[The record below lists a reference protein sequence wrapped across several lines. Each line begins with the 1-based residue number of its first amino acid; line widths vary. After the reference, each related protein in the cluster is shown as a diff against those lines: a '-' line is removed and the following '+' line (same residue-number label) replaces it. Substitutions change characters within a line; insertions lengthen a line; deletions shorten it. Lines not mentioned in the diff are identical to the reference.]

1 MSNQPIGIEIN
12 GGGRNKVSDSNI
24 SVKGNGKG
32 IVLNDTFDNEFSNVT
47 VLLEAEK
54 QYFLDLKSI
63 LSSIQDT
70 STDPVSQKIY
80 KQEAITQVQTIID
93 LTSRESFQKK
103 TLDLISLLSNW
114 ITIKSA
120 LAPTILPYVSELT
133 KLAIGG

>member
-103 TLDLISLLSNW
+103 TLDLISLLSSW